1 MILFLKRINILLALI
16 LLSLALGIVKFKNN
30 LPNQKISNFDVDAI
44 VVLTGGKGERI
55 IEGYNQIENSKVPVA
70 VSLLIYSIPLTFFW
84 HYLLTNY

>member
-30 LPNQKISNFDVDAI
+30 LPNQKISNFNVDAI

-55 IEGYNQIENSKVPVA
+55 I
-70 VSLLIYSIPLTFFW
+70 
-84 HYLLTNY
+84 